1 MGIERRRD
9 PRYHVRVRVALVRG
23 TEVEWFFTHNV
34 SHRGLFIRTPRP
46 PRLHDVFKVK
56 IVLPPGGH
64 TLELHATA
72 MFVKT
77 PAERPD
83 NPGVGVQFF
92 GFGGVDAA
100 RWRQFVR
107 EIRRDHPL
115 TLEASHMLDLCP
127 EAQTEAHTRL
137 AASHGSKVR
146 LRVRSPAEL
155 SALYTSNLSKGA
167 VLLPTEGDVAVG
179 TPLELVL
186 VHPASGATMSLT
198 GVVRENVVRGEF
210 HGALLA
216 LTKLT
221 PRQSAEL
228 VEFVGDRA
236 LAPRT

>member
-1 MGIERRRD
+1 MRL
-9 PRYHVRVRVALVRG
+9 RVAVVRG
-23 TEVEWFFTHNV
+23 TEEEWFFTHNV

-46 PRLHDVFKVK
+46 PKLHEVFKVRV
-56 IVLPPGGH
+56 VLPTGGSV
-64 TLELHATA
+64 LELHATA

-107 EIRRDHPL
+107 EIRRDHPA
-115 TLEASHMLDLCP
+115 TLEPSAMLDLCP
-127 EAQTEAHTRL
+127 EVQGEAHTRL
-137 AASHGSKVR
+137 AADHGTKIR

-155 SALYTSNLSKGA
+155 SALYRTNLSKGA
-167 VLLPTEGDVAVG
+167 VLLPTEAELAVG

-186 VHPASGATMSLT
+186 VHPTSGATMSLT
-198 GVVRENVVRGEF
+198 GTVRENVVRGSF
-210 HGALLA
+210 RGVLLA

-221 PRQSAEL
+221 PRRAAEL
-228 VEFVGDRA
+228 LELVGDRS
-236 LAPRT
+236 LLSP